1 MTITAKALLIGLHL
15 AYPTDDAP
23 ARIEAEVMNTVP
35 AMAMEAC
42 EDLAVSLRA
51 GVAHYSGAADQAAGS
66 ATSGYPRFTGQWVCV
81 PEARVEAFV
90 TGRKWE
96 AVDQQATQAA
106 QAVTAD

>member
-35 AMAMEAC
+35 AMAMTAC
-42 EDLAVSLRA
+42 ETLAASLRA
-51 GVAHYSGAADQAAGS
+51 GAAHYTAPADQAAD
-66 ATSGYPRFTGQWVCV
+66 AAQSGYPRFTGQWVCV
-81 PEARVEAFV
+81 PETRAEAFL
-90 TGRKWE
+90 TNREWE
-96 AVDQQATQAA
+96 AVDPQSTQAA